1 MFMLFS
7 LRLQHQYFRQAQWLG
22 TRLIPDTQTRGW
34 MSRFQLQLRSN
45 LNCWSLYGFALSG
58 RSAVL
63 DGLTL
68 LSDGQPLRFWICQPL
83 DNFVLLTAL
92 PTNWQG
98 LLHYDNRQIVTDHQ
112 NIVTDH
118 QNHEVQPD
126 SVSLVMGHVPF
137 DHAPDGAVAEVLF
150 YPEALTKYAHYT
162 ISLQSRTSRWEY
174 RMVQQGQLK
183 LHQPQVVD
191 ESGEF
196 KFPAPTRYETATG
209 ESGWRMSSG
218 SQRLPLAQ
226 VPEQRFKL
234 IDKQVIDAQTGQS
247 IQRTILPALPT
258 PGTDQFH
265 VEQAQ
270 EEGDLV
276 SVMYVYL

>member
-7 LRLQHQYFRQAQWLG
+7 LQLQHQYFRQSQWLNA
-22 TRLIPDTQTRGW
+22 RLIPDTPTRGW
-34 MSRFQLQLRSN
+34 MSRFQLQLTSN

-68 LSDGQPLRFWICQPL
+68 LTDGQPLRFWICQPL
-83 DNFVLLTAL
+83 ENFVLLTAL
-92 PTNWQG
+92 PKSWQG

-112 NIVTDH
+112 N
-118 QNHEVQPD
+118 HEAQPD

-150 YPEALTKYAHYT
+150 YPEGLTKSVHYT
-162 ISLQSRTSRWEY
+162 IALQSRTSRWEY
-174 RMVQQGQLK
+174 RMILRGQLK
-183 LHQPQVVD
+183 LHQPQVID
-191 ESGEF
+191 ESGTFE
-196 KFPAPTRYETATG
+196 FPAPTRYETATG
-209 ESGWRMSSG
+209 ESGWRINSG
-218 SQRLPLAQ
+218 LQQLPLAQ
-226 VPEQRFKL
+226 VPTQRFKL
-234 IDKQVIDAQTGQS
+234 IDQQVVNVQTGQS
-247 IQRTILPALPT
+247 VQRTILPALPT

>member
-7 LRLQHQYFRQAQWLG
+7 LQLQHQYFRQSQWLNA
-22 TRLIPDTQTRGW
+22 RLIPDTPTRGW
-34 MSRFQLQLRSN
+34 MSRFQLQLTSN
-45 LNCWSLYGFALSG
+45 LNCWSMYGFATSG
-58 RSAVL
+58 RPAVL

-68 LSDGQPLRFWICQPL
+68 LADGHPLRFWICQPL

-92 PTNWQG
+92 PTDWQG
-98 LLHYDNRQIVTDHQ
+98 LLHYDNRQIVAGCQD
-112 NIVTDH
+112 
-118 QNHEVQPD
+118 EAQPA
-126 SVSLVMGHVPF
+126 SVNLVMGHVPF

-150 YPEALTKYAHYT
+150 YPAALTTYAHYT

-174 RMVQQGQLK
+174 RMIQRGQLK
-183 LHQPQVVD
+183 LHQPQVID
-191 ESGEF
+191 ESGTFE
-196 KFPAPTRYETATG
+196 FPAPTRYETATG
-209 ESGWRMSSG
+209 ELGWRMSSG
-218 SQRLPLAQ
+218 SQCLPLAQ
-226 VPEQRFKL
+226 VPSQRFKL

-270 EEGDLV
+270 EKGDLV